1 MRTLTA
7 PDRPPAIDRPN
18 ARGRWIWTVSG
29 LVTVAALSVP
39 VALLITRG
47 VHNGDGQMVSAAP
60 SRTVTVAAAV
70 TSLSVASYGAP
81 IQVTTGPVRQ
91 VTVQESIS
99 YDPGNGP
106 APAVTAQASDG
117 RLTLAA
123 PACAASDCSVGFTVT
138 VPSAVA
144 VTADSDGGAITVTNA
159 AGATLDSGGGGIQ
172 ASSIDGPLT
181 ANAEGGG
188 ITVSHVTSTT
198 GATLD
203 SGGGP
208 INVSQIDGPL
218 NASAEGGSIT
228 VSAVSSPAGTSLDS
242 GGGPVNATGID
253 GPLSAIAEGGSIT
266 VNGLTGDLQADTGGG
281 PFSGGSLTTG
291 KASVI
296 TQGGAAGVTFS
307 SAPAYVLVATGGG
320 PATLTFDQAPTTV
333 TVSTNGGS
341 ANLNVPGGPYAVTTD
356 SDGGTQTVEVVAAP
370 TAPRSLTVSSG
381 GGPLD
386 IAPRY

>member
-7 PDRPPAIDRPN
+7 PDRPPAIDRSN

-159 AGATLDSGGGGIQ
+159 A
-172 ASSIDGPLT
+172 
-181 ANAEGGG
+181 
-188 ITVSHVTSTT
+188 